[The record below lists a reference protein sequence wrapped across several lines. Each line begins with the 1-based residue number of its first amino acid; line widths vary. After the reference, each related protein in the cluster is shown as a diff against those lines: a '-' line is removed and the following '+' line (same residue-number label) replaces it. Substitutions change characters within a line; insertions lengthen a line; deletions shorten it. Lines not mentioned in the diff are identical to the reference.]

1 MELPPIPDG
10 LLEEGEGG
18 EGGGEGG
25 VKKEGWDKAII
36 RVQEQDVGQIPEILS
51 AISREKEER
60 MRKNCL
66 LLYNYFKDHFYQD

>member
-10 LLEEGEGG
+10 LLG
-18 EGGGEGG
+18 EGGGGEG

-51 AISREKEER
+51 SLLVV
-60 MRKNCL
+60 RK
-66 LLYNYFKDHFYQD
+66 KKG